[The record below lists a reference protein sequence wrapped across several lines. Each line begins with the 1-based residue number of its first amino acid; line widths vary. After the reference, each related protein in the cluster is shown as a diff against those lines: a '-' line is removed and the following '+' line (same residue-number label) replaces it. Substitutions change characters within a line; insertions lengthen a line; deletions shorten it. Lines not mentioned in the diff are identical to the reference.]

1 MTQRLPRYMILILEM
16 FRRHT
21 GDKDDCR
28 CAISMLP
35 KNLTE
40 AERRVMEEII
50 ADYIGY
56 TIQQILKLEERIDFD
71 ILAEQESEEFR
82 D

>member
-1 MTQRLPRYMILILEM
+1 
-16 FRRHT
+16 
-21 GDKDDCR
+21 
-28 CAISMLP
+28 MLP